1 MKMAAKKKTNKEL
14 NEELEGLVAKVN
26 DLEKIFNDLVVKLNK
41 KNENQVNIEEIHK
54 KVVAHDSQIDN
65 ILITI
70 EKNNDSKDKMKDC
83 QECDLKF
90 KTKSLLR
97 KHTRMEHWTPIV
109 KVCDHCDEIFVE
121 HWELEIHLKMH

>member
-26 DLEKIFNDLVVKLNK
+26 DLEKILNDLVVKLDK

-70 EKNNDSKDKMKDC
+70 EKNNDSKEKMKDC

-90 KTKSLLR
+90 NIFHHNDHILLQLLSIAPFLYVFSR
-97 KHTRMEHWTPIV
+97 GT
-109 KVCDHCDEIFVE
+109 
-121 HWELEIHLKMH
+121 